1 MKRQSYTFHDSFP
14 LEKLLSFLSRQDN
27 FLLFNNSFNSLN
39 NTFRFKAGIGCLK
52 NINHYNASIND
63 FIKEEALQ
71 SQTVFIHLTYGLK
84 NQFEKLSDK
93 HTDVFS
99 WPLVNFFIAQQEV
112 TITENEIT
120 IQCNDHSNPDD
131 IYNLLIESENRW
143 KENETEVSCNPSL
156 NRETY
161 ISKINSILQHIQ
173 RGDIYEMNFCFPFE
187 GNGSINP
194 FAVYKD
200 LCGKSP
206 APFSSFYKWKDNYL
220 LCSSP
225 ERFIKR
231 EGSKISSQPI
241 KGTAKRGSSLV
252 EDEQLK
258 SALFNSEKER
268 SENVMIVDLVRND
281 LSRIA
286 TKGSVKVDE
295 LFGIYTFPAVHQ
307 MISTISCDVES
318 SIKFMDILRA
328 LFPMGSMTGAPKI
341 RAMEIINE
349 TENFNRGLYSGSL
362 GYILPNGDFDFNVVI
377 RSILYNSSSQNI
389 SIPVG
394 SAITASCNPQL
405 EYDECLLK
413 AKALLEL
420 LQSKNTATVK

>member
-1 MKRQSYTFHDSFP
+1 MKRQSYPIHNSFP
-14 LEKLLSFLSRQDN
+14 LEKLLSFLSKQDD
-27 FLLFNNSFNSLN
+27 FLLLNNSFNSTN
-39 NTFRFKAGIGCLK
+39 PTFQFKVGIGCLK
-52 NINHYNASIND
+52 NVSTYQTSIND
-63 FIKEEALQ
+63 FIKEASLQ
-71 SQTVFIHLTYGLK
+71 SQTVFSHLTYGLK

-93 HTDVFS
+93 HADVFS
-99 WPLVNFFIAQQEV
+99 WPQVNFFIAQQEI
-112 TITENEIT
+112 TITEKEIT
-120 IQCNDHSNPDD
+120 IQCNDNSNSDD
-131 IYNLLIESENRW
+131 IYKLLIESNDDW
-143 KENETEVSCNPSL
+143 KENETEVRCNPSL

-194 FAVYKD
+194 FAIYKE
-200 LCGKSP
+200 LCSKSP
-206 APFSSFYKWKDNYL
+206 APFSAFYKCKDNYL

-241 KGTAKRGSSLV
+241 KGTAKRGSTVV

-258 SALFNSEKER
+258 SDLFNSEKER

-307 MISTISCDVES
+307 MISTISCDVDAEL
-318 SIKFMDILRA
+318 KFTDILRA

-349 TENFNRGLYSGSL
+349 TENFNRGLYSGSI

-377 RSILYNSSSQNI
+377 RSILYNSSSQSI

-394 SAITASCNPQL
+394 SAITASCDPQL

-420 LQSKNTATVK
+420 LQSTKTATVK